1 MSTRKLRRPAA
12 LVASLALVFAVSA
25 CADDDPDPN
34 DPADPVTTT
43 VPLGTT
49 APLETT
55 TTPAG

>member
-25 CADDDPDPN
+25 CDDDTDPT
-34 DPADPVTTT
+34 DPVDPVTTT
-43 VPLGTT
+43 V
-49 APLETT
+49 PLETT

>member
-25 CADDDPDPN
+25 CADDDTDPT
-34 DPADPVTTT
+34 DPVDPFTTTT
-43 VPLGTT
+43 V
-49 APLETT
+49 PLETT